1 MKYKKHQNICL
12 IVIIICFALFIFHFF
27 NELNFLPDIIVM
39 GISFALMGVF
49 SFLNSAQ
56 DDLERKDRVKTKEDE
71 LKEQALKNVEEEI
84 IRNGKQNTITY
95 LEKNNMLEAEMEK
108 LRCEQK

>member
-27 NELNFLPDIIVM
+27 NELNFLLDVIVM

-49 SFLNSAQ
+49 SF
-56 DDLERKDRVKTKEDE
+56 

>member
-1 MKYKKHQNICL
+1 MKYKKYQNICL

-27 NELNFLPDIIVM
+27 NDLNFLLDVIVM

-84 IRNGKQNTITY
+84 IKNGKQNTITY
-95 LEKNNMLEAEMEK
+95 LEKNNMLEAEIEK

>member
-1 MKYKKHQNICL
+1 MKYKL
-12 IVIIICFALFIFHFF
+12 II
-27 NELNFLPDIIVM
+27 D
-39 GISFALMGVF
+39 
-49 SFLNSAQ
+49 
-56 DDLERKDRVKTKEDE
+56 
-71 LKEQALKNVEEEI
+71 KNVEEEI